1 MIKYLRGDTMQNFWI
16 SLALID
22 WLNNNY
28 WWPVILFLFAL
39 IIIIKIMLIQPQKKS
54 SVDGSDYTEE
64 IILNLGGID
73 NIDSA
78 GLDGNRVKFSLKE
91 IELANLEV
99 FKTMGA
105 TGVFIS
111 GKNVKMVLPFSA
123 KPIVDKI
130 NSDINGGKL

>member
-1 MIKYLRGDTMQNFWI
+1 MQNFWI

-28 WWPVILFLFAL
+28 WWPVILFLASL

-54 SVDGSDYTEE
+54 SVDGSRHTDE
-64 IILNLGGID
+64 IIVNLGGID
-73 NIDSA
+73 NIESV
-78 GLDGNRVKFSLKE
+78 GLDGNRIKFSLKE
-91 IELANLEV
+91 IESANLQA
-99 FKTMGA
+99 FKDLGA

-111 GKNVKMVLPFSA
+111 GKNVKMVLPFST